1 MCKYCEALQE
11 DMEEIILAKN
21 GYCSL
26 TMKFEHKRDNIV
38 INSFILKAAES
49 NVAGIIINYCPICGT
64 KLETDHDRFKHLQS
78 TIR

>member
-26 TMKFEHKRDNIV
+26 TMKFEHERDNIV
-38 INSFILKAAES
+38 IDSFTLKAAES
-49 NVAGIIINYCPICGT
+49 NVVGIIINYCPICGT

>member
-26 TMKFEHKRDNIV
+26 TMKFEHERDNIV
-38 INSFILKAAES
+38 IDSFILKAVES
-49 NVAGIIINYCPICGT
+49 NVAGIVINYCPICGT
-64 KLETDHDRFKHLQS
+64 KLK
-78 TIR
+78 INNVN

>member
-26 TMKFEHKRDNIV
+26 TMKFEHERDNIV
-38 INSFILKAAES
+38 IDSFILKATES
-49 NVAGIIINYCPICGT
+49 NVAGIVINYCPICGT
-64 KLETDHDRFKHLQS
+64 KLK
-78 TIR
+78 INNVN

>member
-26 TMKFEHKRDNIV
+26 TMKFEH
-38 INSFILKAAES
+38 
-49 NVAGIIINYCPICGT
+49 
-64 KLETDHDRFKHLQS
+64 
-78 TIR
+78 

>member
-26 TMKFEHKRDNIV
+26 TIKF
-38 INSFILKAAES
+38 
-49 NVAGIIINYCPICGT
+49 
-64 KLETDHDRFKHLQS
+64 
-78 TIR
+78 

>member
-21 GYCSL
+21 SYCSL
-26 TMKFEHKRDNIV
+26 TMKFEHERDNIV
-38 INSFILKAAES
+38 IDSFILKAAEN

-64 KLETDHDRFKHLQS
+64 KLK
-78 TIR
+78 INNVN

>member
-11 DMEEIILAKN
+11 DMEGIILAKN

-26 TMKFEHKRDNIV
+26 TMEFEHERNNIV
-38 INSFILKAAES
+38 IDSFILKAAES

-64 KLETDHDRFKHLQS
+64 KLELNHD
-78 TIR
+78 